1 MAKSKRICRDFARRG
16 RCKFPNCKYSHD
28 VEHAQP
34 SERKKPELTSSERA
48 FRAWRNDI
56 LYARPLGGRLGP
68 FFEEARRLIDE
79 GDGVLQEVVRAFST
93 EGGLR
98 RIQELVEYD
107 YDRSVFKTQML
118 PFLEIITNP
127 NVLESLVLEK
137 AVGTIYNVLYGNSGR
152 RGVVFLGFVADVF
165 SVSKEEQPT
174 TETLNHFELSLLV
187 FWQIIKLNSLA
198 FVHEPFKPV
207 AMKFEETFKSF
218 HSEDT
223 VNLLQPS
230 RAYLERILRHLD
242 IGSSLPSVDGTQLIG
257 RNHQPELLFVTTY
270 DPPGGRHDNDSTDI
284 CKVQIMPTI
293 EEILS
298 SRSEYLPV
306 KDPRQWHVGGI
317 SGLLERN
324 FRLLREDTVGQLRDA
339 IYALLKPSGK
349 KRGNRDSQLRTHVH
363 RKVDLLTL
371 NFDRFT
377 GLQFVARI
385 EQPIDMK
392 NMDREKREEWWQR
405 SKRLQPGA
413 LVCLCS
419 GAKNAVFCTVAGHP
433 RPRRSENG
441 ELLPPKKMSSLW
453 EEKETATVLLELAQ
467 VSDDKVK
474 CILSQYKSR
483 MAVPTLSL
491 VEFPGILLAAFEPT
505 LRALQQMKKNDD
517 LPFSQLLS
525 PFDPEGQ
532 SGTITPPPAYALR
545 NGFAYDLSCLLK
557 DPMMSFTMRPG
568 EPVDIAKLQE
578 HSTLDNAQAVAVV
591 NSLQRCIGLIQGPP
605 GTGKSY
611 TGVALIKV
619 LIQALLKSK
628 EASANRRRAGEDLGP
643 IICVCYTN
651 HALDQL
657 LEDLLDKRITTQ
669 IVRIGS
675 RSKSEKLERF
685 NLRSMSGQNNK
696 TKAEKRDEWELHRDL
711 DDIGEEFNA
720 LSLESMNSESR
731 LKSFLKRRYPQH
743 WRQLYEKDEQ
753 DYQRAQASNKGPVLK
768 AWLKHG
774 GVVTSSP
781 RSLAALQEVH
791 VDSMSQQERQRL
803 HQHWVA
809 EIQRDAHDTA
819 SNLLER
825 QRHTKVQFDNIRDEL
840 NMRCL
845 RDAHIIGVTT
855 TGLARN
861 LNMLRRLRSKILLCE
876 EAGEVLESHMLTA
889 LLPSVEHLI
898 LIGDHMQLRPQVQN
912 YELSRENRNGGEQYS
927 LDISLFE
934 RLVNPDE
941 GTGVRLPY
949 STLETQRRMHPSI
962 AQLVRKTLYPR
973 LEDAPSV
980 SQYPAVNGMRKRLF
994 WLDHRNQEGNS
1005 SKNDA
1010 LGTSHWNSYE
1020 VEMTTAL
1027 VNHLVRQGTYK
1038 SGEIAVLTP
1047 YLGQLHLLRS
1057 RLRESFAITSGERDE
1072 VDLENAGLNDEVP
1085 EIQQRVVKTKLLQ
1098 TLRVATIDNFQ
1109 GEEAKVIVISLVRSN
1124 GQNKCGFL
1132 RTSNRIN
1139 VLLSRA
1145 KHGMYIIGNSATSIH
1160 VPMWA
1165 QVIDI
1170 LRQDGNF
1177 GTYLELQCPRHPD
1190 IPIAVSESDHFLQYS
1205 PEGGCNERCVNRL
1218 KCGHACKQKC
1228 HSAILHDAVYC
1239 QEPCPKVM
1247 KGCDHSCPNR
1257 CGDLC
1262 PIKCNVHVHQAGRR
1276 LLCGHV
1282 AEHLPCWQAQ
1292 DVSLVRCSEPV
1303 QKQASGCGHKVTV
1316 QCHVDLAK
1324 SGYRCDAPCN
1334 ANLSC
1339 GHTCKRPCWNCTVHT
1354 PEEVIV
1360 DHGKCLQICGRN
1372 QSTCVHACNQT
1383 CHGSEPCPPCN
1394 MPCEIQCAHSKC
1406 PRFCADPCTPCAVS
1420 TCLSACPHSQCSMP
1434 CAAPCDH
1441 IPCTLRCEERL
1452 SCGHQCPSVCGEVC
1466 PASEFCQKCASPEIK
1481 ERVVDFILA
1490 ETYAEIN
1497 LDENPCIF
1505 PRCGHF
1511 LTIQSMDGQMDMKKY
1526 YVMEDDKPVAIR
1538 SSSEPFSVDD
1548 IKRCATCRGSLRDL
1562 SRYGRLVRRAIL
1574 DESTKRFLLYL
1585 NREYV
1590 PLAQELPLQLA
1601 AILKNKNELSPLLL
1615 QEQITINIGGS
1626 RDKQFRRMADIIQ
1639 KYGGHRWRKVIGF
1652 RNRIVQYYNT
1662 VEEEEQPFSRVQALV
1677 ESARRRKGTSGSFEF
1692 DGSVVQTKGVFL
1704 ATTLLMRLDISLL
1717 GDFLSL
1723 FQISRTGMKRCKV
1736 QINLQ
1741 ATREECRSLIKRA
1754 GNAMRVAHEVEGY
1767 IFLAQLHAL
1776 ERSQSEAPNVRD
1788 KHAEQAREA
1797 IATARKLCH
1806 RYSGQ
1811 TNGLGSEIDEAEE
1824 MLNIGTF
1831 YSAVTSEERL
1841 EVLAAMTREFRG
1853 TGHWYYCQNGHPFTI
1868 GECGGAVQLAVC
1880 PECGARVG
1888 GRDHRTV
1895 DGVTRADDLE
1905 RELGHLRI

>member
-1 MAKSKRICRDFARRG
+1 MGS
-16 RCKFPNCKYSHD
+16 
-28 VEHAQP
+28 
-34 SERKKPELTSSERA
+34 
-48 FRAWRNDI
+48 
-56 LYARPLGGRLGP
+56 

-98 RIQELVEYD
+98 RIQELIESD
-107 YDRSVFKTQML
+107 YHRIPVAARPMAFKAQIL

-127 NVLESLVLEK
+127 NVLESLVLEQ

-152 RGVVFLGFVADVF
+152 RGVIFLGLLADVF
-165 SVSKEEQPT
+165 AAFKADKPT

-187 FWQIIKLNSLA
+187 FWQIIRLNSLA
-198 FVHEPFKPV
+198 FVHESFKPV
-207 AMKFEETFKSF
+207 AVRFEEMFKEF

-223 VNLLQPS
+223 TNFLHTS

-242 IGSSLPSVDGTQLIG
+242 IGSSLPIAGGSQQLVKKS
-257 RNHQPELLFVTTY
+257 HQPEVSFVTTY
-270 DPPGGRHDNDSTDI
+270 DPPGGRHDNDSADI
-284 CKVQIMPTI
+284 CRVQIMPTI

-317 SGLLERN
+317 SGLLDRN
-324 FRLLREDTVGQLRDA
+324 FRLLREDTVGQLRDT
-339 IYALLKPSGK
+339 IYALLKPSNK
-349 KRGNRDSQLRTHVH
+349 KSGSRNTQLRTHVH
-363 RKVDLLTL
+363 GNVHLLAL

-377 GLQFVARI
+377 GLQFVAQI
-385 EQPIDMK
+385 EQPIDMN
-392 NMDREKREEWWQR
+392 NMSKEKREEWWQR
-405 SKRLQPGA
+405 SKRLQSGA
-413 LVCLCS
+413 LVCLCV
-419 GAKNAVFCTVAGHP
+419 GAKNTVFCTVAG
-433 RPRRSENG
+433 RPRRRRNEDG
-441 ELLPPKKMSSLW
+441 EMVPPKKMSSLW
-453 EEKETATVLLELAQ
+453 EEKKTATVMLELAE

-483 MAVPTLSL
+483 VAVALSL
-491 VEFPGILLAAFEPT
+491 VEFPGILFAAFEPT
-505 LRALQQMKKNDD
+505 LRALQQMKKSDD
-517 LPFSQLLS
+517 LPFPQLLS
-525 PFDPEGQ
+525 PLDPEGQ
-532 SGTITPPPAYALR
+532 SGTIAPQPPAYALR
-545 NGFAYDLSCLLK
+545 NAFTFDLTCLLD
-557 DPMMSFTMRPG
+557 DPTVPFTMRPG
-568 EPVDIAKLQE
+568 EPVDIEKLQK
-578 HSTLDNAQAVAVV
+578 HSKLDNAQAAAVV

-611 TGVALIKV
+611 TGVAIIKV
-619 LIQALLKSK
+619 LIQALL
-628 EASANRRRAGEDLGP
+628 ASRRAPANRRKAGEDLGP

-657 LEDLLDKRITTQ
+657 LEDLLEKRITTQ

-675 RSKSEKLERF
+675 QSKSEKLEQF
-685 NLRSMSGQNNK
+685 HLRNMSGQKNK

-711 DDIGEEFNA
+711 DDIGKEFGS
-720 LSLESMNSESR
+720 LSLESTNSER
-731 LKSFLKRRYPQH
+731 KLKSFLERRYPQH
-743 WRQLYEKDEQ
+743 YRQLYVKDEQ
-753 DYQRAQASNKGPVLK
+753 GFQRAQEGPILKG
-768 AWLKHG
+768 WLKHG
-774 GVVTSSP
+774 KVMTTSKP
-781 RSLAALQEVH
+781 RSVQALQDVH
-791 VDSMSQQERQRL
+791 VDSMSQKERQRL
-803 HQHWVA
+803 HEHWVA
-809 EIQRDAHDTA
+809 DIRHNAHYTA

-825 QRHTKVQFDNIRDEL
+825 QRNTKVQFDNIRDEL

-861 LNMLRRLRSKILLCE
+861 LNMLRRLRSKIVLCE
-876 EAGEVLESHMLTA
+876 EAGEVLESHLLTA

-912 YELSRENRNGGEQYS
+912 YDLSRENRNGGEQYS
-927 LDISLFE
+927 LDVSLFE

-941 GTGVRLPY
+941 GTGVRVPY

-962 AQLVRKTLYPR
+962 AQLVRETLYPR
-973 LEDAPSV
+973 LEDALSV
-980 SQYPAVNGMRKRLF
+980 SQYPDVSGMRKRLF
-994 WLDHRNQEGNS
+994 WLDHRHQEGDS

-1020 VEMTTAL
+1020 VEMTIAL
-1027 VNHLVRQGTYK
+1027 VNHLVRQGTYE

-1047 YLGQLHLLRS
+1047 YLGQLHLLRG
-1057 RLRESFAITSGERDE
+1057 RLRESFGITLGERDE
-1072 VDLENAGLNDEVP
+1072 TDLENAGLNDEVP
-1085 EIQQRVVKTKLLQ
+1085 EIQQRVVRTNLLQ

-1124 GQNKCGFL
+1124 DQNRCGFL

-1145 KHGMYIIGNSATSIH
+1145 KHGMYIVGNSATSIH

-1165 QVIDI
+1165 QVINI
-1170 LRQDGNF
+1170 LQRDDNF
-1177 GTYLELQCPRHPD
+1177 GTSLELQCPRHPD
-1190 IPIAVSESDHFLQYS
+1190 NTIAVSEPDHFLQYS

-1228 HSAILHDAVYC
+1228 HAAILHDAVYC
-1239 QEPCPKVM
+1239 QEPCPKVV
-1247 KGCDHSCPNR
+1247 KGCDHPCPKL
-1257 CGDLC
+1257 CGELC
-1262 PIKCNVHVHQAGRR
+1262 PAKCNVSVHQAGRR
-1276 LLCGHV
+1276 LPCGHIV
-1282 AEHLPCWQAQ
+1282 EDLPCWQAQ
-1292 DVSLVRCSEPV
+1292 DVSLVSCSQPV
-1303 QKQASGCGHKVTV
+1303 EKQVPGCGHKAIF
-1316 QCHVDLAK
+1316 QCHVSVER
-1324 SGYRCDAPCN
+1324 SGYRCDASCKVS
-1334 ANLSC
+1334 LSC
-1339 GHTCKRPCWNCTVHT
+1339 GHTCKRPCWNCTVH
-1354 PEEVIV
+1354 EGVSL
-1360 DHGKCLQICGRN
+1360 DHGKCLQVCGRK
-1372 QSTCVHACNQT
+1372 QSTCVHSCNQP
-1383 CHGSEPCPPCN
+1383 CHGLEPCPPCS
-1394 MPCEIQCAHSKC
+1394 MPCEIECAHSKC
-1406 PRFCADPCTPCAVS
+1406 PRLCAEPCTPCAVS

-1441 IPCTLRCEERL
+1441 IPCTRRCEERL
-1452 SCGHQCPSVCGEVC
+1452 SCDHQCPSVCGEVC
-1466 PASEFCQKCASPEIK
+1466 PPSKYCQKCASTELK
-1481 ERVVDFILA
+1481 ERVVDFFLA

-1511 LTIQSMDGQMDMKKY
+1511 LTIESMDGQMDMKKY
-1526 YVMEDDKPVAIR
+1526 YVMEGDKPVAIR

-1601 AILKNKNELSPLLL
+1601 TILENKSELSPLLV
-1615 QEQITINIGGS
+1615 QGQVTINIGGS
-1626 RDKQFRRMADIIQ
+1626 RDNQFRQMADIIQ
-1639 KYGGHRWRKVIGF
+1639 KYSGDRWKQVTKL
-1652 RNRIVQYYNT
+1652 RNRIVRYYKT

-1677 ESARRRKGTSGSFEF
+1677 ESARRRKVTSGNFEF

-1723 FQISRTGMKRCKV
+1723 FHTSRTGVKGCKL
-1736 QINLQ
+1736 QISLQ

-1767 IFLAQLHAL
+1767 ILLAQLHAL
-1776 ERSQSEAPNVRD
+1776 ERSQSEATDERE
-1788 KHAEQAREA
+1788 KHAQQAREA
-1797 IATARKLCH
+1797 IASARKLCH
-1806 RYSGQ
+1806 QYPGQ
-1811 TNGLGSEIDEAEE
+1811 TNGLSSEIDNAEE
-1824 MLNIGTF
+1824 MLKLGTF

-1841 EVLAAMTREFRG
+1841 EIIAAMAREFRG

-1868 GECGGAVQLAVC
+1868 GECGGAVQLSVC

-1888 GRDHRTV
+1888 GQGHRTV

-1905 RELGHLRI
+1905 QELGQLRI

>member
-1 MAKSKRICRDFARRG
+1 M
-16 RCKFPNCKYSHD
+16 
-28 VEHAQP
+28 
-34 SERKKPELTSSERA
+34 
-48 FRAWRNDI
+48 
-56 LYARPLGGRLGP
+56 
-68 FFEEARRLIDE
+68 DE
-79 GDGVLQEVVRAFST
+79 GDDVLQEVVRSLST

-107 YDRSVFKTQML
+107 YHRSVFKTQML

-152 RGVVFLGFVADVF
+152 RGVVFLGSLADVF
-165 SVSKEEQPT
+165 SFSKEEKPT

-187 FWQIIKLNSLA
+187 FWQTIKLNSLA

-207 AMKFEETFKSF
+207 AMKFEEIFKSF

-223 VNLLQPS
+223 VNLLQHS
-230 RAYLERILRHLD
+230 KAYLERILRHLD
-242 IGSSLPSVDGTQLIG
+242 IGSLLPSADGTQLI
-257 RNHQPELLFVTTY
+257 RSNQQPEISFTKNY
-270 DPPGGRHDNDSTDI
+270 DIPGGRHDNDSTDI
-284 CKVQIMPTI
+284 CKIQIMPTI

-298 SRSEYLPV
+298 ARSEYLPV
-306 KDPRQWHVGGI
+306 KDPCQWHIGGI
-317 SGLLERN
+317 SGLLDRN
-324 FRLLREDTVGQLRDA
+324 FRLLREDTVGQLRDTV
-339 IYALLKPSGK
+339 YALLKPSS
-349 KRGNRDSQLRTHVH
+349 KRRGSRDTQLRTHVH
-363 RKVDLLTL
+363 RNVRLLAL

-392 NMDREKREEWWQR
+392 KMVKKTREEWWQR

-413 LVCLCS
+413 LVCLCF
-419 GAKNAVFCTVAGHP
+419 GVKDAVFCTVAGHP
-433 RPRRSENG
+433 RLRRGENG
-441 ELLPPKKMSSLW
+441 ELLSPKKMPSLW

-483 MAVPTLSL
+483 MAASGLSL
-491 VEFPGILLAAFEPT
+491 VEFPGILLPSFEPT
-505 LRALQQMKKNDD
+505 LRALQQMKKIDD

-525 PFDPEGQ
+525 PLDPEGQ
-532 SGTITPPPAYALR
+532 SGTVTPPPPAYALR

-557 DPMMSFTMRPG
+557 DSTMPFTMRPG

-628 EASANRRRAGEDLGP
+628 RASANRRRAGEDLGP

-657 LEDLLDKRITTQ
+657 LEDLLEKKITTQ

-675 RSKSEKLERF
+675 QSKSEKLERF

-711 DDIGEEFNA
+711 DDIEKEFNA
-720 LSLESMNSESR
+720 LPLESMNLDR
-731 LKSFLKRRYPQH
+731 KLKSFLEHRYPQH
-743 WRQLYEKDEQ
+743 WRQLYEKDERK
-753 DYQRAQASNKGPVLK
+753 YQRAHKGPILK
-768 AWLKHG
+768 TWLKHG
-774 GVVTSSP
+774 EVVTSAP
-781 RSLAALQEVH
+781 RSLAALQEIH
-791 VDSMSQQERQRL
+791 VDAMSQEEKKKL
-803 HQHWVA
+803 HEHWVS
-809 EIQRDAHDTA
+809 ELQSDVHDTA

-825 QRHTKVQFDNIRDEL
+825 QRRTKAQFDNIRNEL

-861 LNMLRRLRSKILLCE
+861 LNMLRRLRSKIVLCE
-876 EAGEVLESHMLTA
+876 EAGEVFEAHLLTA

-912 YELSRENRNGGEQYS
+912 YELSRENRSGGEQYS
-927 LDISLFE
+927 LDMSLFE

-941 GTGVRLPY
+941 GTGVRVPY
-949 STLETQRRMHPSI
+949 STLKTQRRMHPSI
-962 AQLVRKTLYPR
+962 AQLVRKTLYPH

-980 SQYPAVNGMRKRLF
+980 SQYPEVNGMRKRLF
-994 WLDHRNQEGNS
+994 WLDHHHQEGNS

-1020 VEMTTAL
+1020 VEMTIAL

-1038 SGEIAVLTP
+1038 SGEIAILTP
-1047 YLGQLHLLRS
+1047 YLGQLYRLRS
-1057 RLRESFAITSGERDE
+1057 ILRESFAITMGERDE
-1072 VDLENAGLNDEVP
+1072 VDLENAGLNDETP
-1085 EIQQRVVKTKLLQ
+1085 EIQQGIVKTNLLQ

-1124 GQNKCGFL
+1124 DQNKCGFL

-1160 VPMWA
+1160 VPMWEK
-1165 QVIDI
+1165 VIDI
-1170 LRQDGNF
+1170 LRQNDNF
-1177 GTYLELQCPRHPD
+1177 GTCLELQCPRHPD
-1190 IPIAVSESDHFLQYS
+1190 NPIEVAEPDHFQQYS

-1239 QEPCPKVM
+1239 EEPCPKAV
-1247 KGCDHSCPNR
+1247 KGCDHSCPSR
-1257 CGDLC
+1257 CSDPC
-1262 PIKCNVHVHQAGRR
+1262 PIKCNVRVHEAGRT
-1276 LLCGHV
+1276 LLCGHI
-1282 AEHLPCWQAQ
+1282 AEDLPCWQAQ
-1292 DVSLVRCSEPV
+1292 NVALIKCSEPV
-1303 QKQASGCGHKVTV
+1303 QKQVPGCGHKVVV
-1316 QCHVDLAK
+1316 QCHVDVAK
-1324 SGYRCDAPCN
+1324 SGYRCDAPCK
-1334 ANLSC
+1334 ATLSC
-1339 GHTCKRPCWNCTVHT
+1339 GHTCKRPCWNCTVRIT
-1354 PEEVIV
+1354 EEVIV
-1360 DHGKCLQICGRN
+1360 DHDKCLQVCGRN

-1383 CHGSEPCPPCN
+1383 CHGSEPCPPCS
-1394 MPCEIQCAHSKC
+1394 MPCEIQCVHSRC
-1406 PRFCADPCTPCAVS
+1406 PRLCAEPCTPCAVS
-1420 TCLSACPHSQCSMP
+1420 TCLSSCPHSQCSMP

-1452 SCGHQCPSVCGEVC
+1452 SCGHQCPSICGEVC
-1466 PASEFCQKCASPEIK
+1466 PPSEFCQKCASPETK

-1490 ETYAEIN
+1490 ETYAEID

-1511 LTIQSMDGQMDMKKY
+1511 LTVESMDGQMDMKKY
-1526 YVMEDDKPVAIR
+1526 YVMEDNKPVAIR

-1548 IKRCATCRGSLRDL
+1548 IKRCATCRGSLREL

-1590 PLAQELPLQLA
+1590 PLAEELPLQLT
-1601 AILKNKNELSPLLL
+1601 AILENKNELSPLLL
-1615 QEQITINIGGS
+1615 QKQITINIDGS
-1626 RDKQFRRMADIIQ
+1626 REEQFRQMADIIQ
-1639 KYGGHRWRKVIGF
+1639 KYGRNRWRKVTGL
-1652 RNRIVQYYNT
+1652 RNRVVQYYKT
-1662 VEEEEQPFSRVQALV
+1662 VKEEEQPFSRVQALV
-1677 ESARRRKGTSGSFEF
+1677 ESACRRKATSGNFEF
-1692 DGSVVQTKGVFL
+1692 DSSVVQTKGVFL
-1704 ATTLLMRLDISLL
+1704 ANTLLMRLDISLL

-1723 FQISRTGMKRCKV
+1723 FQISRPRMKGYKV

-1754 GNAMRVAHEVEGY
+1754 GNAMQVAHEAEGY

-1776 ERSQSEAPNVRD
+1776 ERSQSEAPDVRERHD
-1788 KHAEQAREA
+1788 EQAREA

-1806 RYSGQ
+1806 RYPGQ
-1811 TNGLGSEIDEAEE
+1811 TNGLGSEIDEAEG
-1824 MLNIGTF
+1824 MLTIGTF

-1841 EVLAAMTREFRG
+1841 EVIAAMAREFRG

-1888 GRDHRTV
+1888 GRHHRTV
-1895 DGVTRADDLE
+1895 EGVTGADDLE
-1905 RELGHLRI
+1905 RELGQLRI

>member
-1 MAKSKRICRDFARRG
+1 M
-16 RCKFPNCKYSHD
+16 N
-28 VEHAQP
+28 
-34 SERKKPELTSSERA
+34 
-48 FRAWRNDI
+48 I
-56 LYARPLGGRLGP
+56 LYARPLGSRLGS

-79 GDGVLQEVVRAFST
+79 GDGVIQEVVRALAT

-98 RIQELVEYD
+98 RIRELVEYD
-107 YDRSVFKTQML
+107 YNRILAAARPSVFRTQML

-127 NVLESLVLEK
+127 NVLESLVLEQ
-137 AVGTIYNVLYGNSGR
+137 AVGTIYNVLYGTSGR
-152 RGVVFLGFVADVF
+152 RGVVLLGFLADMF
-165 SVSKEEQPT
+165 SVSKGEKPT
-174 TETLNHFELSLLV
+174 TETLNHFELSLLI
-187 FWQIIKLNSLA
+187 FCQIIRLNSLA

-207 AMKFEETFKSF
+207 AMKFEEIFKAF

-223 VNLLQPS
+223 VNFLQTS

-242 IGSSLPSVDGTQLIG
+242 IGSSLPTVDGMQQLVKK
-257 RNHQPELLFVTTY
+257 NHQPEVSFVTTY
-270 DPPGGRHDNDSTDI
+270 DPPGGRHDNDSADI

-293 EEILS
+293 EETLS

-306 KDPRQWHVGGI
+306 KDPRQWHVGGT
-317 SGLLERN
+317 SGLLDRN
-324 FRLLREDTVGQLRDA
+324 FRLLREDAVGQLRDT
-339 IYALLKPSGK
+339 IYALLKPSNR
-349 KRGNRDSQLRTHVH
+349 KRGSRDTQLRTHVH
-363 RKVDLLTL
+363 RNVHLLAL
-371 NFDRFT
+371 NFDRFA

-385 EQPIDMK
+385 EQPVDMK
-392 NMDREKREEWWQR
+392 NKSKEEREEWWQR

-413 LVCLCS
+413 LVCLCF
-419 GAKNAVFCTVAGHP
+419 GVKNTVFCSIAGQP
-433 RPRRSENG
+433 RPRRNEVG
-441 ELLPPKKMSSLW
+441 EMVPPKKMSSLW
-453 EEKETATVLLELAQ
+453 EEKKTATVLLELAQ
-467 VSDDKVK
+467 LSDDKVK
-474 CILSQYKSR
+474 CILGQYNSR
-483 MAVPTLSL
+483 MAVALSL

-505 LRALQQMKKNDD
+505 LRALQQMKRSDD
-517 LPFSQLLS
+517 LPFPQLLS
-525 PFDPEGQ
+525 PLDPEGQ
-532 SGTITPPPAYALR
+532 SGTITPPPPAYALR
-545 NGFAYDLSCLLK
+545 NGFTFDLSCLLK
-557 DPMMSFTMRPG
+557 DPTVPFAMRAG

-619 LIQALLKSK
+619 LIQALL
-628 EASANRRRAGEDLGP
+628 ASERAPTNRRRAGEDLGP

-657 LEDLLDKRITTQ
+657 LEDLLEKKITTQ

-675 RSKSEKLERF
+675 QSKSEKLEGF
-685 NLRSMSGQNNK
+685 SLRNMSGQKNK

-711 DDIGEEFNA
+711 DDIGEEFGG
-720 LSLESMNSESR
+720 LSLESTNSEGK
-731 LKSFLKRRYPQH
+731 LKSFLERRYPQH
-743 WRQLYEKDEQ
+743 YRQLYEKDEQ
-753 DYQRAQASNKGPVLK
+753 GYQRAQASRKGPALK
-768 AWLKHG
+768 GWLNNG
-774 GVVTSSP
+774 GVNTTSVP
-781 RSLAALQEVH
+781 RSLAALQDVH

-803 HQHWVA
+803 HRHWVA
-809 EIQRDAHDTA
+809 EIRRDVHDTA

-825 QRHTKVQFDNIRDEL
+825 QRRTKGQFDNIRDEL

-861 LNMLRRLRSKILLCE
+861 LNMLRRLRSKIVLCE
-876 EAGEVLESHMLTA
+876 EAGEVLESHLLTA

-912 YELSRENRNGGEQYS
+912 YDLSRENRNGGEQYS
-927 LDISLFE
+927 LDVSLFE

-941 GTGVRLPY
+941 GSGVRVPY

-962 AQLVRKTLYPR
+962 AQLVRETLYPR
-973 LEDAPSV
+973 LKDAPSV
-980 SQYPAVNGMRKRLF
+980 LQYPEVSGMRKRLF
-994 WLDHRNQEGNS
+994 WLDHRHQETNS
-1005 SKNDA
+1005 SKNDDS
-1010 LGTSHWNSYE
+1010 GTSHQNDYE
-1020 VEMTTAL
+1020 VEMTIAL
-1027 VNHLVRQGTYK
+1027 VNHLVCQGTYK

-1057 RLRESFAITSGERDE
+1057 RLQESFAITLGERDE
-1072 VDLENAGLNDEVP
+1072 SDLENAGLNDEVP
-1085 EIQQRVVKTKLLQ
+1085 EIQQRVVTGNLLQ

-1124 GQNKCGFL
+1124 DQSKCGFL

-1145 KHGMYIIGNSATSIH
+1145 KHGMYIVGNSATSIH

-1170 LRQDGNF
+1170 LQRDDNF
-1177 GTYLELQCPRHPD
+1177 GTSLELQCPRHQD
-1190 IPIAVSESDHFLQYS
+1190 NPITVSEPDHFLQYS

-1218 KCGHACKQKC
+1218 KCGHACKKKC
-1228 HSAILHDAVYC
+1228 HSTILHDAVPC
-1239 QEPCPKVM
+1239 QEPCPKVV
-1247 KGCDHSCPNR
+1247 KGCDHSCPKL
-1257 CGDLC
+1257 CGELC
-1262 PIKCNVHVHQAGRR
+1262 PVKCSVSIHKAGRR

-1282 AEHLPCWQAQ
+1282 AEDLPCWQAQ
-1292 DVSLVRCSEPV
+1292 DISLVKCLQPV
-1303 QKQASGCGHKVTV
+1303 KKQVPGCGHKVIV
-1316 QCHVDLAK
+1316 QCFVDVTK
-1324 SGYRCDAPCN
+1324 SGYCCDAPCKVS
-1334 ANLSC
+1334 LSC
-1339 GHTCKRPCWNCTVHT
+1339 GHTCKWPCWHCTVHT
-1354 PEEVIV
+1354 PEGVIV
-1360 DHGKCLQICGRN
+1360 DHGKCLEVCGRN

-1383 CHGSEPCPPCN
+1383 CHGSEPCPPCS

-1406 PRFCADPCTPCAVS
+1406 PRLCAEPCTPCAVS
-1420 TCLSACPHSQCSMP
+1420 TCLSSCPHSQCSMP

-1452 SCGHQCPSVCGEVC
+1452 SCGHQCPSVCGELC
-1466 PASEFCQKCASPEIK
+1466 PPTEFCQKCASPELK

-1505 PRCGHF
+1505 PRCAHF
-1511 LTIQSMDGQMDMKKY
+1511 LTIESMDGQMDMKKY

-1538 SSSEPFSVDD
+1538 SLSEPFSVDD

-1601 AILKNKNELSPLLL
+1601 AVLESKSELSPLLVGD
-1615 QEQITINIGGS
+1615 INIGDS
-1626 RDKQFRRMADIIQ
+1626 RDEQFRQMAEIIR
-1639 KYGGHRWRKVIGF
+1639 KYGGNRWRQVSKL
-1652 RNRIVQYYNT
+1652 RNRIVQYYKT

-1677 ESARRRKGTSGSFEF
+1677 ESARRRKATSGSFEF
-1692 DGSVVQTKGVFL
+1692 DGSIVQTKGVFL
-1704 ATTLLMRLDISLL
+1704 ATTLLLRLDISLL
-1717 GDFLSL
+1717 GGFLSL
-1723 FQISRTGMKRCKV
+1723 FQTSRTGCKLK
-1736 QINLQ
+1736 INLQ

-1754 GNAMRVAHEVEGY
+1754 GDAMRIAHEVEGY

-1776 ERSQSEAPNVRD
+1776 ERSQSEAPNERE
-1788 KHAEQAREA
+1788 KHAERSREA
-1797 IATARKLCH
+1797 IAAARKLCH
-1806 RYSGQ
+1806 QYPGQ
-1811 TNGLGSEIDEAEE
+1811 TNGLSSEIDEAEE
-1824 MLNIGTF
+1824 MLKLETF

-1841 EVLAAMTREFRG
+1841 EIIAAMAREFRG

-1868 GECGGAVQLAVC
+1868 GECGGAVQLSAC

-1888 GRDHRTV
+1888 GQGHRTV

-1905 RELGHLRI
+1905 QELGQLRI